1 MYKYIFNLL
10 LFSFL
15 IYLDELLGG
24 DSYSKAIAPALV
36 LSIAQFGLSAKQKSN
51 AKAEQSMLNT
61 KLDVAKNKLDN
72 VEFVNK
78 LQALQVP
85 KNIRGQQA
93 AKRAETAT
101 VDALLQAGP
110 RGVANVSKAVQ
121 ASTDAQLALTE
132 EDKRAQYMAELEVQ
146 RQAQMTDT
154 LNKQQDINIQM
165 GEITGLQQAGKE
177 QRMAENAAKTS
188 MAKAAGSILTSGV
201 AAVNSGIGQMKIDQQ
216 IKGVQ
221 ADLKAGTIDQAQADA
236 LIAKLSMGKG
246 MIKATNPFTT
256 AATINNSMTAGT
268 GAAGLTTGA
277 GAAATGTG
285 AATTGALAGATGTG
299 LVSAN
304 VPVTTSTPNM
314 MYGLDV
320 SLPYDGLN
328 VGQKSA
334 ILAQNEYT
342 QGAAGMPAGMD
353 EFKAA
358 YEQWHE
364 DTYPGQPIVYA
375 GQGGPGGKIKAF
387 EAALGY

>member
-36 LSIAQFGLSAKQKSN
+36 LSLAQFGLSAKQKSN
-51 AKAEQSMLNT
+51 AKAEQSILDT

-85 KNIRGQQA
+85 KNIRGLMA
-93 AKRAETAT
+93 AERAETST
-101 VDALLQAGP
+101 VEALKDAGP
-110 RGVANVSKAVQ
+110 RGVANIPKAVQ

-132 EDKRAQYMAELEVQ
+132 EDKRAQYMAGLEVQ
-146 RQAQMTDT
+146 RQEQMTDT

-165 GEITGLQQAGKE
+165 GEIAGLQQAGKE
-177 QRMAENAAKTS
+177 QRMAENAAKNS
-188 MAKAAGSILTSGV
+188 MAQAATGILTSGV
-201 AAVNSGIGQMKIDQQ
+201 KAANSGIAQMKINQQ
-216 IKGVQ
+216 IGSVE
-221 ADLKAGTIDQAQADA
+221 ADLAAGVIDQAQADA
-236 LIAKLSMGKG
+236 MIAKLKQGG
-246 MIKATNPFTT
+246 AIAKATNPFTT
-256 AATINNSMTAGT
+256 APNISALTQPVAGAVAGAQGATGT
-268 GAAGLTTGA
+268 AGLTTGLNPT
-277 GAAATGTG
+277 TGTG
-285 AATTGALAGATGTG
+285 TGTG

-304 VPVTTSTPNM
+304 VPVTNSTPTM
-314 MYGLDV
+314 KYGLDV
-320 SLPYDGLN
+320 SLPYDQLN

-334 ILAQNEYT
+334 ILTSNEYT
-342 QGAAGMPAGMD
+342 QGSNQMPPGMD
-353 EFKAA
+353 EFKSA

-364 DTYPGQPIVYA
+364 ATYPGQPVVYA
-375 GQGGPGGKIKAF
+375 GTGAPGGKMEAF

>member
-36 LSIAQFGLSAKQKSN
+36 LSIAQFGLSAKQKAN
-51 AKAEQSMLNT
+51 AKAEQSMLDT

-85 KNIRGQQA
+85 KNLRGLEA
-93 AKRAETAT
+93 AERAETAT
-101 VDALLQAGP
+101 VDALKEAGQ
-110 RGVANVSKAVQ
+110 RGVANIPKAVQ

-132 EDKRAQYMAELEVQ
+132 EDKRAQYMANLEVQ
-146 RQAQMTDT
+146 RQEQMTDT

-165 GEITGLQQAGKE
+165 GEIAGLQQAGKE
-177 QRMAENAAKTS
+177 QRMAENAAKNS
-188 MAKAAGSILTSGV
+188 MAKAATGILTAGV
-201 AAVNSGIGQMKIDQQ
+201 GAANSGIAQMKINQK
-216 IKGVQ
+216 IGSVE
-221 ADLKAGTIDQAQADA
+221 ADLASGVINQAQADA
-236 LIAKLSMGKG
+236 MIAKLKQGG
-246 MIKATNPFTT
+246 AIAKATNPFTT
-256 AATINNSMTAGT
+256 TPNISALTQPTAGAVAGT
-268 GAAGLTTGA
+268 QGAAGTAGLTTGTA
-277 GAAATGTG
+277 TATGT
-285 AATTGALAGATGTG
+285 AGSG

-304 VPVTTSTPNM
+304 VPVTNSTPTLK
-314 MYGLDV
+314 YGLDV

-334 ILAQNEYT
+334 ILTSNEYT
-342 QGAAGMPAGMD
+342 QGSPKMPAGMD
-353 EFKAA
+353 EYKSA
-358 YEQWHE
+358 YDQWHE
-364 DTYPGQPIVYA
+364 ATYPGEPIVYA
-375 GQGGPGGKIKAF
+375 GTGAPGGKMDAF